1 MALLTLTSDLGDQDY
16 LLGAVKG
23 ALYKHL
29 PTFQQ
34 VDVTHR
40 LIPFNDAQT
49 AYVVKT
55 ILRFYP
61 ADTLHI
67 VLANFFHHPPEHLLI
82 VKYSGQYLG
91 IADNGLMPMIIG
103 GKPDEIVAIS
113 LGNIVNKNLP
123 ECISELAKAFSKV
136 IEGVSLSEIGDNSVV
151 VKERKS
157 LQLQVYGD
165 SIEGQILYVD
175 QFENVV
181 VNISREEFELH
192 RQGRPFKIVFRRD
205 EIIEKISDSYADVPE
220 GEKLALFN
228 TAGYLEIAVN
238 KGNAAGLF
246 GMQTYDEK
254 NKSQYS
260 QARLFYHSVKVFFE

>member
-29 PTFQQ
+29 PAFQQ
-34 VDVTHR
+34 IDITHR

-49 AYVVKT
+49 AYVIKT

-61 ADTLHI
+61 ADTFHL
-67 VLANFFHHPPEHLLI
+67 VLANFFHHTPDHVLI
-82 VKYSGQYLG
+82 VKHNGQYIG
-91 IADNGLMPMIIG
+91 IADNGLTPMILG
-103 GKPDEIVAIS
+103 QKPENVTAIS
-113 LGNIVNKNLP
+113 LSEINNKSLP
-123 ECISELAKAFSKV
+123 DCISVLAEAFSKV
-136 IEGVSLSEIGDNSVV
+136 AAGAALSEIGDASVII
-151 VKERKS
+151 KERKA
-157 LQLQVYGD
+157 LQMQVYGD

>member
-1 MALLTLTSDLGDQDY
+1 MALLTLTSDLGDQDF

-23 ALYKHL
+23 TLFKSL
-29 PTFQQ
+29 PSCQQ
-34 VDVTHR
+34 VDITHR

-55 ILRFYP
+55 ILQYYP
-61 ADTLHI
+61 AGTFHV
-67 VLANFFHHPPEHLLI
+67 VLANFYHQPPDHVLI
-82 VKYSGQYLG
+82 VKHKDQYLG
-91 IADNGLMPMIIG
+91 IADNGLTPMILG
-103 GKPDEIVAIS
+103 QQPDAVTAIS
-113 LGNIVNKNLP
+113 LNNIAHKTLP
-123 ECISELAKAFSKV
+123 ECVTALADAFSRYLAGADFSV
-136 IEGVSLSEIGDNSVV
+136 IGDSSVV
-151 VKERKS
+151 IRERKALS
-157 LQLQVYGD
+157 LQVYGD
-165 SIEGQILYVD
+165 SIEGQILHVD

-181 VNISREEFELH
+181 VNITRTDFEFH

-205 EIIEKISDSYADVPE
+205 EIIDRISETYADVPE

-254 NKSQYS
+254 NKSQYA
-260 QARLFYHSVKVFFE
+260 QARLFYHSVKIFFE